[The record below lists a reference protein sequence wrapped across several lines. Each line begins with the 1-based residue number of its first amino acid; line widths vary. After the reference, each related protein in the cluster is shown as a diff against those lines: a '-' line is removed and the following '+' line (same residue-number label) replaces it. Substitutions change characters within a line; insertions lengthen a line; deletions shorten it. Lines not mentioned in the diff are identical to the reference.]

1 MKNKKS
7 IIILIVVVMI
17 CGGLYLFKMN
27 KLDEAIVI
35 KSEDIIVTPE
45 NMEDELVTNNEV
57 ITEIN
62 NNEVIT
68 ETNNNEPMEYKVYI
82 CGAVNNSKVVTIKE
96 GARLIDVLELA
107 GGATEEADLNNI
119 NLSAFVEE
127 AQKIYIPKIGE
138 KVDKNEFTAQ
148 NSNSIDEDN
157 TNSANALINI
167 NKADKIQLQALP
179 NIGESIAQY
188 IIDYRTQNGDFKNID
203 EIKNVNR
210 IGEKTFNKIKDL
222 ITIK

>member
-7 IIILIVVVMI
+7 IIILFAVVIV

-27 KLDEAIVI
+27 EAEEAIVI
-35 KSEDIIVTPE
+35 KSEDTIVTSKSIE
-45 NMEDELVTNNEV
+45 NELTTEMNSNELTTN
-57 ITEIN
+57 
-62 NNEVIT
+62 
-68 ETNNNEPMEYKVYI
+68 TNNNEPMEYKVYI

-96 GARLIDVLELA
+96 GGRLIDVLELA

-119 NLSAFVEE
+119 NLSAFVED

-138 KVDKNEFTAQ
+138 KVDKNDFTAQ

-157 TNSANALINI
+157 TNNENVLVNI
-167 NKADKIQLQALP
+167 NKADKAQLQTLP

-188 IIDYRTQNGDFKNID
+188 IIDYRTQNGDFKSID

-210 IGEKTFNKIKDL
+210 IGEKTFDKIKNL
-222 ITIK
+222 IIIK